1 MKKFVVGFIFG
12 IVGTFLT
19 AFLIAYS
26 SQTDDIKQKIIID
39 LANMFFLHFSLVASV
54 LFGITILYFLV
65 SFFIN
70 LQKKANLKAKEI
82 ITDAEQKADEIINH
96 AKQKANNLARKYE
109 RLEIK
114 YKPIIQDKDNA
125 LKRLKEQN
133 KDLKQVIFG
142 SYKLAKK
149 VKNGESHI
157 DQLIRIL
164 KRGNNG

>member
-96 AKQKANNLARKYE
+96 AKQKANNLARKY
-109 RLEIK
+109 
-114 YKPIIQDKDNA
+114 KPIIQDKDNA